1 MRTVF
6 EKMGGTY
13 VEAADGM
20 YYPDLILSEDA
31 PRYGKYGMLRKTFLK
46 EHRKGLYESLLLT
59 GRLTAHLNE
68 IDDSASQRMEMLTE
82 QMKKSR
88 HIDEKLKAADQLAWV
103 QAMNQI
109 CLSAEEIVL
118 NELVYV
124 Q

>member
-1 MRTVF
+1 MRSVF
-6 EKMGGTY
+6 EKMEGTY
-13 VEAADGM
+13 VKAADGM
-20 YYPDLILSEDA
+20 YYPDLTLSEDA